1 MITALEIL
9 LLISMTFV
17 VAQFAATWR
26 HLRTAGAPDSGRSE
40 RTLPG
45 EWTPSV
51 SILKPVTGLEDGLS
65 ANLESFIHQDYPDYE
80 IIFCLQDHTDPALP
94 LLQSLP
100 SQHPAV
106 NMSIIVG
113 DYSRGLNPKVSNLI
127 PGLERARNDLILV
140 SDANVRVRP
149 GYLRE
154 AVSHMRDPGVGL
166 VSHLVRGTGGVSL
179 GADLDNGYLNTFVV
193 GAVSLLDRMGISCVI
208 GKSMLMRRPDL
219 EALGGLEVVKD
230 YLAEDFAL
238 AAKLKRAGLRVVI
251 SPLPVDRVVVHADVR
266 TFLRR
271 YTRWNAMRRTIS
283 GPVYLLELLANPTP
297 IAIAL
302 AIAAVA
308 VSGPENPA
316 TAIAG
321 AALAMKIALDAG
333 AQLLLGLPLRARQ
346 LLLTPLRDLLF
357 VYVWSAGYWTRTIT
371 WRGTSLAVGRGSRL
385 RVPDARTVGQRL
397 RNPGSLPKLRRVFRA
412 RRPAAW

>member
-1 MITALEIL
+1 MITALETL

-17 VAQFAATWR
+17 VAQFASTWR
-26 HLRTAGAPDSGRSE
+26 HLRDAGAPDSGRSE

-45 EWTPSV
+45 EWAPSV
-51 SILKPVTGLEDGLS
+51 SILKPVTGLEDELG
-65 ANLESFIHQDYPDYE
+65 ANLESFIRQDYPDYE
-80 IIFCLQDHTDPALP
+80 IIFCLQDHEDPALP
-94 LLQSLP
+94 MLQSLR

-106 NMSIIVG
+106 NMSIVVG

-166 VSHLVRGTGGVSL
+166 VSHLVRGTGGASL
-179 GADLDNGYLNTFVV
+179 GADLDNGYLNTFIV

-208 GKSMLMRRPDL
+208 GKSMLMRRSDL

-238 AAKLKRAGLRVVI
+238 AANLKREGLRVVI
-251 SPLPVDRVVVHADVR
+251 SPSPVDRVAVHTDVR

-283 GPVYLLELLANPTP
+283 GPVYLLEVLANPTL
-297 IAIAL
+297 IAVALAVAAIAG
-302 AIAAVA
+302 
-308 VSGPENPA
+308 SGPKNPA

-321 AALAMKIALDAG
+321 AALGMKMALDAG
-333 AQLLLGLPLRARQ
+333 TQLLFGLPLRARQ
-346 LLLTPLRDLLF
+346 LLLTPLRDLLL

-371 WRGTSLAVGRGSRL
+371 WRGTRLAVGRGSRL
-385 RVPDARTVGQRL
+385 RVPDAQAVGQRL
-397 RNPGSLPKLRRVFRA
+397 RNPGSLPGLRRVFRA
-412 RRPAAW
+412 RRPAAR